1 NAENPEA
8 YDALR
13 ETYYELYEQ
22 QEEID
27 SVYIAENP
35 SSYAA
40 VLALRGMFYMLDTE
54 QLEKALTSL
63 DAPLQQMEEYTYM
76 YGKLERM
83 KAVAIG
89 MKYTDFGLDTPEGE
103 FLKLSDVHQGSV
115 LLMDFWAS
123 WCGPCKSTMPRL
135 EDFAREMAPDV
146 VLLGVS
152 VDRNATD
159 ASDYLASNNFDAMIA
174 LYESYAAAFSVS
186 LTYAVSGIPK
196 TYVIDRDGIIRY
208 VGHPAVLP
216 RQTIE
221 RLL

>member
-1 NAENPEA
+1 M
-8 YDALR
+8 
-13 ETYYELYEQ
+13 
-22 QEEID
+22 QE
-27 SVYIAENP
+27 
-35 SSYAA
+35 
-40 VLALRGMFYMLDTE
+40 R
-54 QLEKALTSL
+54 TSR
-63 DAPLQQMEEYTYM
+63 LQ
-76 YGKLERM
+76 
-83 KAVAIG
+83 KAVAYALLLIG
-89 MKYTDFGLDTPEGE
+89 LLGIGLLVYVVVDRLAFSAPAISSQANLEPSISDAIPSEPEVTAGTEATEEKADVAIGIRIGQRAPDFHLQSLDNEDVA
-103 FLKLSDVHQGSV
+103 LSDFLGQVV
-115 LLMDFWAS
+115 ILDFWAS